1 MAGHKYSR
9 FLPSHANAAADD
21 MKDLPY
27 AGATPVKVPK
37 SCVTPVKVHVYHV
50 SGHSAVKRVNSVLR
64 VLGTGAFH
72 IGVEVYGQ
80 EWSFGF
86 TDDGGTGVFC
96 YQPQVCEEHVYD
108 RSLDMGH
115 TRLTFGEV
123 ARLIGSLANE
133 WQGEDYDILRCNCCH
148 FSDKL
153 CRRLGVGPTPP
164 DVTNLAG
171 AGALIDDQI
180 QKAASV
186 VQTASLKA
194 GNQAR
199 DVYNMAL
206 SARSSE
212 LSGLNQGADK
222 KRSIAAT
229 ANGAAG
235 RVGAFARSLMSC
247 GKKARGNS
255 VPCGRRTSFSRMS

>member
-1 MAGHKYSR
+1 MPSHKYSR
-9 FLPSHANAAADD
+9 FLPSHAKSDAEGLE
-21 MKDLPY
+21 DLPSDCV
-27 AGATPVKVPK
+27 APVKL
-37 SCVTPVKVHVYHV
+37 HVYHV
-50 SGHSAVKRVNSVLR
+50 SGFSAVQRVNSVLR

-96 YQPQVCEEHVYD
+96 YPPQVCEEHVYD

-115 TRLTFGEV
+115 TALTFREV
-123 ARLIGSLANE
+123 ARMIGSLANE

-148 FSDKL
+148 FSDRL
-153 CRRLGVGPTPP
+153 CRRLGVGSAPA
-164 DVTNLAG
+164 DVMNLAG
-171 AGALIDDQI
+171 AGAVLDDQF

-186 VQTASLKA
+186 VQTASVKA

-199 DVYNMAL
+199 DVLNKARAVR
-206 SARSSE
+206 SADFCESDTGFDR
-212 LSGLNQGADK
+212 GIDK

-229 ANGAAG
+229 ATGAAG
-235 RVGAFARSLMSC
+235 RVSAFARTLIACS
-247 GKKARGNS
+247 KKTR
-255 VPCGRRTSFSRMS
+255 VPSSFCRMA